1 MEEMIAEIKQKQA
14 EIKRLQKEL
23 QDKSSEIF
31 LSSFKNLFEETP
43 KLKSFAWS
51 QYTPYFNDGETC
63 TFSANVDYIYINGI
77 CVDDSDWISEK
88 TITNYGTWNRET
100 KKFEGRTEVS
110 NLNYDSE
117 LVKANDEIREF
128 LYNFD
133 EDFFMAQFGDHAKVT
148 VTEEGVSVDEYEHD

>member
-51 QYTPYFNDGETC
+51 QYTPYFNDGDTC
-63 TFSANVDYIYINGI
+63 YFSANTDYLTINGDN
-77 CVDDSDWISEK
+77 DDD
-88 TITNYGTWNRET
+88 
-100 KKFEGRTEVS
+100 
-110 NLNYDSE
+110 
-117 LVKANDEIREF
+117 
-128 LYNFD
+128 D
-133 EDFFMAQFGDHAKVT
+133 EDEDDDARRRVYCGKLTTNSFSLNNDG
-148 VTEEGVSVDEYEHD
+148 